1 MASPWKGL
9 LGGLSNV
16 LEALRGEGAPPPACR
31 AVVHAALRSVDAELL
46 NALMLRRD
54 CCSISA
60 AKALQA
66 GLADVAA
73 WVGYVG
79 PEWAGEPA
87 DAAAAL
93 ARSGQAAAYLLH
105 GKADCV
111 RRAAKG
117 FDVSADLRRACPA
130 LTLAQVY
137 RLTEHHH
144 DDWIAGAGGGAD
156 TLALLREL
164 KAAVDTAAAGGGGGE
179 AMATTPRGGRRPG
192 SSGSTPFTSPRSEV
206 GAGGGDAAS
215 VYSDADEGVVG
226 GGGGALGAGPG
237 GHADEEALLLDPH
250 AAFVLPRRLL
260 TDAARHYVQAPR
272 PYHSAAPGVSLL
284 DRIEACCRGSVALPP
299 ALRSRPDFAFLLGTQ
314 QAGRQ

>member
-1 MASPWKGL
+1 
-9 LGGLSNV
+9 
-16 LEALRGEGAPPPACR
+16 
-31 AVVHAALRSVDAELL
+31 
-46 NALMLRRD
+46 
-54 CCSISA
+54 
-60 AKALQA
+60 
-66 GLADVAA
+66 
-73 WVGYVG
+73 VG
-79 PEWAGEPA
+79 PEWAGDPA

-117 FDVSADLRRACPA
+117 FDVSSDLRRACPA

-164 KAAVDTAAAGGGGGE
+164 KAAVDTAAAAGDGGGGG
-179 AMATTPRGGRRPG
+179 ATTPRGGRLRSG
-192 SSGSTPFTSPRSEV
+192 GSTPFTSPGSEAAPD
-206 GAGGGDAAS
+206 GAS
-215 VYSDADEGVVG
+215 VYSDADEGVGTLGSSG
-226 GGGGALGAGPG
+226 GG

-299 ALRSRPDFAFLLGTQ
+299 ALRSRADFAFLLGTL
-314 QAGRQ
+314 QAGRR